1 MVAKRILVIDDEM
14 SIREVV
20 RACLERLAGWE
31 VLTAES
37 GPVGISTAESEPVDA
52 ILLDVSMPGMDGL
65 TTFRKLQE
73 NEKTRSLPVILLTAK
88 VQPSDQGHYSELGV
102 AGLVTKPFDPIGI
115 SNQISELLGW
125 I

>member
-1 MVAKRILVIDDEM
+1 MVSKRILVIDDEM

-37 GPVGISTAESEPVDA
+37 GQVGILTAESEPVDA

-88 VQPSDQGHYSELGV
+88 VQPSEQSHYSELGV

-115 SNQISELLGW
+115 SHQISELLGW
-125 I
+125 